1 MIKPLT
7 LAAAFIAL
15 GALNAA
21 GKDLDLVRAGTTPS
35 VAQAPLYVA
44 MARGYLAAE
53 GVEVDENNFRGAQD
67 AVSAIATG
75 DLDVNLGAINA
86 GFFNAEQQGIDYRA
100 VASLGIQPLPVTSTP
115 LIARKD
121 LWDSGAIRTGK
132 DLRGRKVA
140 VNTPG
145 ASPEYFLSLILFKY
159 GMTLQDVD
167 ETMIGFPQM
176 VIALQNKAIEAAFP
190 AEPFASLAIHQGN
203 AELVRPDAGAGGGD
217 MTTVFFFSGKF
228 LRERP
233 DVGVRFLRAVIRGAR
248 EVQGDYLKNPEIV
261 AIIAKA
267 IKMAP
272 ENISNSVP
280 YQFDPN
286 LDIGK
291 YIDSIKRQEHQHML
305 DGRLNYAEPLDLSK
319 VVNVELVHRAAA
331 GLKP

>member
-1 MIKPLT
+1 
-7 LAAAFIAL
+7 
-15 GALNAA
+15 
-21 GKDLDLVRAGTTPS
+21 
-35 VAQAPLYVA
+35 
-44 MARGYLAAE
+44 
-53 GVEVDENNFRGAQD
+53 
-67 AVSAIATG
+67 
-75 DLDVNLGAINA
+75 
-86 GFFNAEQQGIDYRA
+86 
-100 VASLGIQPLPVTSTP
+100 
-115 LIARKD
+115 
-121 LWDSGAIRTGK
+121 
-132 DLRGRKVA
+132 LRGRKVA

-145 ASPEYFLSLILFKY
+145 ASPEYFLSLILGKY
-159 GMTLQDVD
+159 GITLKDVYD
-167 ETMIGFPQM
+167 TMICFQHM
-176 VIALQNKAIEAAFP
+176 VIALQNKGIEAAIP

-203 AELVRPDAGAGGGD
+203 AELVLPDAGAGGGD

-233 DVGVRFLRAVIRGAR
+233 EVGVRFLRAVIRGAH

-280 YQFDPN
+280 YRFDPN

-305 DGRLNYAEPLDLSK
+305 GGRLNYTAPLDLSK